1 MGDVVNVAARLSAK
15 ARWGTILTTEGVL
28 RRSRTRF
35 ATTPVPPFM
44 VKGKS
49 RPIDAFEVENA
60 LRAAPLDPAAKRLP
74 LIGRDLELEILR
86 GAVNAALAGDGVV
99 VELVGETGSGKS
111 RLLTEAREFAT
122 GMRSI
127 HVTCETYTQTIPY
140 YPWHDPLRQLLGL
153 TWEDAGAPALE
164 RLRAHLELFSHNV
177 PAVIALCTASV
188 SSATRTVSTSFTSP
202 HCRHGMLDV
211 AV

>member
-1 MGDVVNVAARLSAK
+1 SKPSLPVRIGVNRGYTFTGEVGPSYRRTYVVMGDVVNLAARLSAK

-44 VKGKS
+44 VKGTS
-49 RPIDAFEVENA
+49 RSIDAFEVENA
-60 LRAAPLDPAAKRLP
+60 LRAAPDLGTNRLP

-111 RLLTEAREFAT
+111 RLLTEAREFAV

-127 HVTCETYTQTIPY
+127 HVTCETYTQAIPY

-153 TWEDAGAPALE
+153 TLEDAGSLALE
-164 RLRAHLELFSHNV
+164 RLRAH
-177 PAVIALCTASV
+177 
-188 SSATRTVSTSFTSP
+188 
-202 HCRHGMLDV
+202 
-211 AV
+211 